1 MPYIF
6 AIIVSLLLQSVAY
19 GYVSTRYPS
28 GNMMQFAFIA
38 CTLCTVFY
46 TLSLRI
52 WPVAAHRGEDSR
64 AMRRIGV
71 FTALSYVAFFAA
83 MVFIPVSV
91 VSLMEIALGPLFAV
105 LVSAWFVGKKLS
117 HARVTHRRD
126 VCVTLPLSVTL

>member
-71 FTALSYVAFFAA
+71 HGAVVCGIFCGDGIY
-83 MVFIPVSV
+83 PCVSGQFDGNRSGITVCGVGLGV
-91 VSLMEIALGPLFAV
+91 VC
-105 LVSAWFVGKKLS
+105 
-117 HARVTHRRD
+117 R
-126 VCVTLPLSVTL
+126 